1 MLVHKQE
8 DLSKLNDQKLQ
19 AEQKVSPP
27 PSSTLMDQRSNRVH
41 SSWNCRTPFSRAR
54 WPKSPSKGGGIL
66 SPRARLRTS
75 HTASSTRVARWT
87 SPSCFLPH
95 TSQIMHVFPLICQID
110 ASKISGSFL
119 VQKRALLAYSRSA
132 WGNSPNSFSP
142 LSTFLTRLLREILSH
157 CCRLALVSR
166 TFQLYFFTYTT
177 SPRIH
182 AYVDE
187 ARYDAPFTSVTS
199 LVHFCSRITQTPRN
213 GVPKAYTWR
222 KLRADAGT
230 LIMEQKSGCE

>member
-1 MLVHKQE
+1 MDVFGFL
-8 DLSKLNDQKLQ
+8 
-19 AEQKVSPP
+19 
-27 PSSTLMDQRSNRVH
+27 TL
-41 SSWNCRTPFSRAR
+41 TYLSRAR
-54 WPKSPSKGGGIL
+54 ILFHMSHQCLTGFGFISCSTGGIHQYI
-66 SPRARLRTS
+66 RAHLGG
-75 HTASSTRVARWT
+75 
-87 SPSCFLPH
+87 
-95 TSQIMHVFPLICQID
+95 D
-110 ASKISGSFL
+110 
-119 VQKRALLAYSRSA
+119 
-132 WGNSPNSFSP
+132 SPNSFSP